1 MPSCPSAPSC
11 GRASRD
17 APRAPSPWS
26 ASSARPCS
34 GAPLPAYDIEERAFS
49 FPVSE
54 PWFTQYSAHTRR
66 DSEFLDF
73 VRNLIPLPVLCTAK
87 LTLPHHPASATLKV
101 FPICSKVFPSF
112 RMFFAPIRTVLF
124 TFVIAIQFDLSDHAL
139 SPAEVSH
146 RARKTTTA
154 ETTTAETT
162 TAEEGGKRGSSCPVP
177 LPLRV
182 SACLPLP
189 LPSPCVLLFCLQQAQ

>member
-1 MPSCPSAPSC
+1 
-11 GRASRD
+11 
-17 APRAPSPWS
+17 
-26 ASSARPCS
+26 
-34 GAPLPAYDIEERAFS
+34 
-49 FPVSE
+49 
-54 PWFTQYSAHTRR
+54 
-66 DSEFLDF
+66 
-73 VRNLIPLPVLCTAK
+73 
-87 LTLPHHPASATLKV
+87 
-101 FPICSKVFPSF
+101 
-112 RMFFAPIRTVLF
+112 MFFAPIRTVLF

-146 RARKTTTA
+146 RARETTTA

-189 LPSPCVLLFCLQQAQ
+189 LPSPCVLLFCLQQAQRTCKRSAAEPARRSRRRTEAVTMNKR